1 MGGQNRIIVIMLGV
15 LAGLVLVIGGLSAVL
30 LLGGGGDDGAAE
42 PTAAA
47 GITTD
52 TGDASSDDGDASDSG
67 DGGGTGGSAAAAGRL
82 RLPGNDPVTLDPHI
96 AGDSGSAEY
105 IVEVFNGL
113 VTISPDLNIE
123 LDLAESLEISPDGL
137 QYTFTLRDDIL
148 FHNGRRV
155 TAEDVR
161 WSIERAASPDLAS
174 PTALAYLGDIIGVRE
189 HFYGLAET
197 IEGVEVIDDR
207 TVRFTIDE
215 PKPYFLAKLTYPTA
229 FVVDQQQIESNPRGW
244 TRRPIG
250 TGPYRLQE
258 WRIGERIV
266 LRANP
271 RYHLGEPSVR
281 EVLYELAGG
290 STLTRFENGEL
301 DIAFIS
307 VNDIDRARDPNSDI
321 GPLYQEFS
329 QFTISYL
336 AFNTQ
341 VPPFDDVNV
350 RRALGLSIDRNLI
363 AEVTFKNMIAPA
375 TGILM
380 PQLPGY
386 TPEDKT
392 FQFNPDE
399 ARRLLAESKYGSA
412 EDLPPIVI
420 TEVGG
425 GAEARI
431 DTQAFIEQW
440 RAELGIE
447 VRIQQT
453 DFATFL
459 DDQDSGRLQMFNAG
473 WIMDYP
479 DPEDILDLKFH
490 SESELNDVGYSNA
503 EVDAILD
510 RARTEQDSAARLALY
525 QEAERLIVEDAAWL
539 PLYFSRVHVVVN
551 ADVEGWFEPPM
562 VIPRLRHITVNR

>member
-1 MGGQNRIIVIMLGV
+1 MGGQNRIVVIMLGV
-15 LAGLVLVIGGLSAVL
+15 LAALVLIIGGLSAVL
-30 LLGGGGDDGAAE
+30 LLGGGEDDSAE

-47 GITTD
+47 GTTTE
-52 TGDASSDDGDASDSG
+52 TGGTSSGDGDAG
-67 DGGGTGGSAAAAGRL
+67 DGGGGAAAPSAGRL

-105 IVEVFNGL
+105 IVEVFSGL
-113 VTISPDLNIE
+113 VTISPDLDIE
-123 LDLAESLEISPDGL
+123 LDLAESLEISEDGL
-137 QYTFTLRDDIL
+137 QYTFTLRDDVV

-197 IEGVEVIDDR
+197 IEGIEVIDDR
-207 TVRFTIDE
+207 TIRFTIDE

-229 FVVDQQQIESNPRGW
+229 FVVERQQIESNPRGW

-266 LRANP
+266 LRSNP
-271 RYHLGEPSVR
+271 RYHLGEPALR

-301 DIAFIS
+301 DVAFIS
-307 VNDIDRARDPNSDI
+307 VNDIDRARDPDSAI
-321 GPLYQEFS
+321 GPLYQQFS

-392 FQFNPDE
+392 FQFDPDE

-412 EDLPPIVI
+412 ENLPPIVI

-440 RAELGIE
+440 REELGVE

-459 DDQDSGRLQMFNAG
+459 EDQDSGRLQMFNAG

-490 SESELNDVGYSNA
+490 TESELNDVGYSNP
-503 EVDAILD
+503 EVDEILD
-510 RARTEQDSAARLALY
+510 RARTEQDGAARLALY
-525 QEAERLIVEDAAWL
+525 QEAERLIIEDAAWL
-539 PLYFSRVHVVVN
+539 PLYFSRTHVVVN
-551 ADVEGWFEPPM
+551 ADVDGWFEPPM
-562 VIPRLRHITVNR
+562 VIPRLRHVTVNR

>member
-15 LAGLVLVIGGLSAVL
+15 LAALVLVIGGLSAVL
-30 LLGGGGDDGAAE
+30 LLGGGEDGAAE
-42 PTAAA
+42 PTAEA
-47 GITTD
+47 GTTTD
-52 TGDASSDDGDASDSG
+52 TGGTSSGDDGDGGTSSG
-67 DGGGTGGSAAAAGRL
+67 DGDGAGSAGSAAGRL
-82 RLPGNDPVTLDPHI
+82 RLPGSDPVTLDPHI
-96 AGDSGSAEY
+96 AGDSGSAEF

-113 VTISPDLNIE
+113 VTISPELSIE
-123 LDLAESLEISPDGL
+123 LDLAESLEISDDGL

-155 TAEDVR
+155 NAEDVR

-174 PTALAYLGDIIGVRE
+174 PTALAYLGDIVGVRE

-207 TVRFTIDE
+207 TIRFTIDE

-229 FVVDQQQIESNPRGW
+229 FIVDRQQIESNPRGW
-244 TRRPIG
+244 TRRPVG

-266 LRANP
+266 LRANS
-271 RYHLGEPSVR
+271 RFHLGEPAVR

-301 DIAFIS
+301 DVAFIS
-307 VNDIDRARDPNSDI
+307 VNDIERARDPSSDI
-321 GPLYQEFS
+321 GPLYQEFN

-336 AFNTQ
+336 AFNTA

-363 AEVTFKNMIAPA
+363 AEVTFKNMLAPA

-392 FQFNPDE
+392 YQFDPDE

-412 EDLPPIVI
+412 GEPPRDRHHGSRRRRRGADRHAGVHRAVAQRTRHRGPDPADRLRDLP
-420 TEVGG
+420 
-425 GAEARI
+425 R
-431 DTQAFIEQW
+431 
-440 RAELGIE
+440 
-447 VRIQQT
+447 
-453 DFATFL
+453 
-459 DDQDSGRLQMFNAG
+459 
-473 WIMDYP
+473 
-479 DPEDILDLKFH
+479 
-490 SESELNDVGYSNA
+490 
-503 EVDAILD
+503 
-510 RARTEQDSAARLALY
+510 
-525 QEAERLIVEDAAWL
+525 
-539 PLYFSRVHVVVN
+539 
-551 ADVEGWFEPPM
+551 
-562 VIPRLRHITVNR
+562 

>member
-15 LAGLVLVIGGLSAVL
+15 LAALVLVIGGLSAVL
-30 LLGGGGDDGAAE
+30 LLGGGEDGEEE
-42 PTAAA
+42 PAAAA
-47 GITTD
+47 GTTTD
-52 TGDASSDDGDASDSG
+52 TGGQRSDGGGDDSAG
-67 DGGGTGGSAAAAGRL
+67 DGGDGDGDSAAASGRL

-123 LDLAESLEISPDGL
+123 LDLAEALEISEDGL

-161 WSIERAASPDLAS
+161 WSIERAASPELAS

-197 IEGVEVIDDR
+197 IEGIEVVDDR
-207 TVRFTIDE
+207 TIRFTIDE
-215 PKPYFLAKLTYPTA
+215 PKPYFLAKLSYPTA
-229 FVVDQQQIESNPRGW
+229 FVVDQQQIEGNPRGW

-271 RYHLGEPSVR
+271 RFHFGEPAVR

-307 VNDIDRARDPNSDI
+307 VNDIDRARDPSSDI

-336 AFNTQ
+336 AFNTE

-350 RRALGLSIDRNLI
+350 RRALGLSIDRSLI
-363 AEVTFKNMIAPA
+363 AEVTFKNMLAPA

-386 TPEDKT
+386 TPDDKT
-392 FQFNPDE
+392 LQFDPE
-399 ARRLLAESKYGSA
+399 LARQLLAESKYGSA
-412 EDLPPIVI
+412 ENLPPIVI

-440 RAELGIE
+440 RNELGIE

-459 DDQDSGRLQMFNAG
+459 EDQDSGRLQMFNAG

-490 SESELNDVGYSNA
+490 SESELNDVGYANA
-503 EVDAILD
+503 EVDEILN
-510 RARTEQDSAARLALY
+510 RARTEQDTATRLALY
-525 QEAERLIVEDAAWL
+525 QQAERLIIDDAAWL
-539 PLYFSRVHVVVN
+539 PLYFSRVHVVIN

-562 VIPRLRHITVNR
+562 VIPRLRHVTVNR

>member
-15 LAGLVLVIGGLSAVL
+15 LAALVLVIGGLSAVL
-30 LLGGGGDDGAAE
+30 LLGGGGDDDAAE

-52 TGDASSDDGDASDSG
+52 TGGASSDDGDDGGSG
-67 DGGGTGGSAAAAGRL
+67 DGGDSGGSAAASGRL
-82 RLPGNDPVTLDPHI
+82 RLPGSDPVTLDPHI

-123 LDLAESLEISPDGL
+123 LDLADSLEISPDGL

-161 WSIERAASPDLAS
+161 WSIERAASPELAS

-207 TVRFTIDE
+207 TVRFTIDA
-215 PKPYFLAKLTYPTA
+215 PKPYFLAKLSYPTA

-244 TRRPIG
+244 TRRPVG

-271 RYHLGEPSVR
+271 RYHFGEPSVR

-301 DIAFIS
+301 DVAFIS

-321 GPLYQEFS
+321 GPLYQEFN

-392 FQFNPDE
+392 FQFDPDE

-412 EDLPPIVI
+412 ENLPPIVI

-440 RAELGIE
+440 REELGIE

-490 SESELNDVGYSNA
+490 SGSELNDVGYSNA

-510 RARTEQDSAARLALY
+510 RARTEQDTAARLALY

-562 VIPRLRHITVNR
+562 VIPRLRYITVNR

>member
-1 MGGQNRIIVIMLGV
+1 M
-15 LAGLVLVIGGLSAVL
+15 
-30 LLGGGGDDGAAE
+30 
-42 PTAAA
+42 
-47 GITTD
+47 
-52 TGDASSDDGDASDSG
+52 
-67 DGGGTGGSAAAAGRL
+67 
-82 RLPGNDPVTLDPHI
+82 
-96 AGDSGSAEY
+96 
-105 IVEVFNGL
+105 
-113 VTISPDLNIE
+113 
-123 LDLAESLEISPDGL
+123 
-137 QYTFTLRDDIL
+137 
-148 FHNGRRV
+148 
-155 TAEDVR
+155 
-161 WSIERAASPDLAS
+161 
-174 PTALAYLGDIIGVRE
+174 
-189 HFYGLAET
+189 
-197 IEGVEVIDDR
+197 
-207 TVRFTIDE
+207 
-215 PKPYFLAKLTYPTA
+215 
-229 FVVDQQQIESNPRGW
+229 
-244 TRRPIG
+244 
-250 TGPYRLQE
+250 
-258 WRIGERIV
+258 
-266 LRANP
+266 
-271 RYHLGEPSVR
+271 
-281 EVLYELAGG
+281 LYELAGG

-301 DIAFIS
+301 DVAFIS

-392 FQFNPDE
+392 FQFDPDE

-412 EDLPPIVI
+412 EELPPIVI

-440 RAELGIE
+440 REELGIE

-510 RARTEQDSAARLALY
+510 RAPHGAGHRGAARALPGGGTPDRRRRGLAAALLLADTRGD
-525 QEAERLIVEDAAWL
+525 QRRRRRLVRAADGD
-539 PLYFSRVHVVVN
+539 PAPCATSQ
-551 ADVEGWFEPPM
+551 
-562 VIPRLRHITVNR
+562 

>member
-15 LAGLVLVIGGLSAVL
+15 LAALVLVIGGLSAVL
-30 LLGGGGDDGAAE
+30 LLGGGGDDDAAE

-52 TGDASSDDGDASDSG
+52 TGGASSDDGD
-67 DGGGTGGSAAAAGRL
+67 DGGSGNGGDSGGSAAASGRL
-82 RLPGNDPVTLDPHI
+82 RLPGSDPVTLDPHI

-113 VTISPDLNIE
+113 VTISPDLEIV
-123 LDLAESLEISPDGL
+123 LDLAESVEISPDGL

-161 WSIERAASPDLAS
+161 WSIERAASPELAS

-207 TVRFTIDE
+207 TVRFTIDA
-215 PKPYFLAKLTYPTA
+215 PKPYFLAKLSYPTA

-244 TRRPIG
+244 TRRPVG

-271 RYHLGEPSVR
+271 RYHFGEPSVR

-301 DIAFIS
+301 DVAFIS

-392 FQFNPDE
+392 FQFDPDE

-412 EDLPPIVI
+412 ENLPPIVI

-440 RAELGIE
+440 REELGIE

-490 SESELNDVGYSNA
+490 SDSELNDVGYSNA

-510 RARTEQDSAARLALY
+510 RARTEQDTAARLALY